1 MASPIVAIGKERN
14 KQYTRIK
21 DENYNITPFIQ
32 SNSRFDKQTSF
43 WPKIRG
49 WKMRVH
55 HKWKMTGM
63 GKDAQKDSHPQG
75 ALV

>member
-1 MASPIVAIGKERN
+1 MRVE
-14 KQYTRIK
+14 
-21 DENYNITPFIQ
+21 DENYNITSFVQ

-43 WPKIRG
+43 RPKTRG

-55 HKWKMTGM
+55 HKWKMNGM
-63 GKDAQKDSHPQG
+63 GKDAQKDSHPRD